1 MIQMNLQNRHRLT
14 AIENK
19 LIYQKGKVGG
29 GKLGVW
35 Y

>member
-19 LIYQKGKVGG
+19 LTYQKGKGVGEG
-29 GKLGVW
+29 
-35 Y
+35 